1 MGIIDLWGLM
11 MIYGGL
17 VQVDPLLLLFSLE
30 HLPGI
35 KRLCGPPLEF
45 VDKPI

>member
-1 MGIIDLWGLM
+1 
-11 MIYGGL
+11 
-17 VQVDPLLLLFSLE
+17 LFSLE